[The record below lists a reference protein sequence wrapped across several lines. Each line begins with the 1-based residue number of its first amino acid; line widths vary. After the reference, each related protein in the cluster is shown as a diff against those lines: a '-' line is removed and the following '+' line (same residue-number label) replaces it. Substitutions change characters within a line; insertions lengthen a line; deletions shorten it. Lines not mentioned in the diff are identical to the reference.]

1 MATKN
6 YCGNGWAHP
15 KFENTINI
23 TVNLEKLQAM
33 PVNSYGDI
41 KLTVSKMKEPNAKT
55 KATHTV
61 YENDY
66 VPQGEQ
72 TRPDNDITG
81 GRDNDGDGLPF

>member
-1 MATKN
+1 MAKN

-66 VPQGEQ
+66 VPNSATPPSEEFD
-72 TRPDNDITG
+72 PDKW
-81 GRDNDGDGLPF
+81 